1 MSKRVKGSNKIF
13 SENEPLLIFL
23 KLANLTQMCE
33 PFFNWK
39 CWWEEQKQKEQSED
53 KKESPVPTPL

>member
-1 MSKRVKGSNKIF
+1 MSKRVKGCNKIF
-13 SENEPLLIFL
+13 SENEPLFMFL

-33 PFFNWK
+33 SFFNWK
-39 CWWEEQKQKEQSED
+39 CWGEEQKQKEQSED